1 MLEEEKKKNDQKTHK
16 EKALSLMEVGKHSQ
30 RKGSRQEE
38 GEKQR
43 PLRKKALENSGAQ
56 STTKT
61 DEKLCAP

>member
-1 MLEEEKKKNDQKTHK
+1 
-16 EKALSLMEVGKHSQ
+16 MEVGKHSQ

>member
-1 MLEEEKKKNDQKTHK
+1 MLEKKKHNQKTHK

-30 RKGSRQEE
+30 RKGSRQGE
-38 GEKQR
+38 GEKQCT
-43 PLRKKALENSGAQ
+43 LRKNALVKSGAQ